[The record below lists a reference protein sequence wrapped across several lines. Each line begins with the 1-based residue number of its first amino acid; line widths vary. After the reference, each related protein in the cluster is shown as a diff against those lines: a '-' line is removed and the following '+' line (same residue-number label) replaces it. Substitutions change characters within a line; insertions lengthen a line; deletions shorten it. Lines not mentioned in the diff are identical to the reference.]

1 MAITINDFSIIDN
14 GDTMSINV
22 ETAVNETITSILLWQ
37 MNDFKDYASAI
48 NLNYKLEQT
57 SNIESFIVTAAELN
71 LTTFED
77 IYFIE
82 IESTSD
88 GEDSVVFVSTIG
100 ITYNLLQ
107 YYACMLN
114 YLVDSEVTD
123 CDTCNNLT
131 NKNLVVT
138 ISLLIDSVINAIKLG
153 YYTHAVANINKL
165 K

>member
-71 LTTFED
+71 LK
-77 IYFIE
+77 I
-82 IESTSD
+82 
-88 GEDSVVFVSTIG
+88 
-100 ITYNLLQ
+100 
-107 YYACMLN
+107 
-114 YLVDSEVTD
+114 
-123 CDTCNNLT
+123 
-131 NKNLVVT
+131 
-138 ISLLIDSVINAIKLG
+138 
-153 YYTHAVANINKL
+153 
-165 K
+165 